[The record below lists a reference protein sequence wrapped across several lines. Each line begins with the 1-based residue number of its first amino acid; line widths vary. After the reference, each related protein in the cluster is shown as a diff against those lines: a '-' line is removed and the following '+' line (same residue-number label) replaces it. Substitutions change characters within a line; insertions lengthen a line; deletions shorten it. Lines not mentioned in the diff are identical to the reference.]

1 MERRRT
7 RRREKETERGLVTQM
22 LAFHPIGE
30 RKLESRAVGPSI
42 KRYLLSLRVGEFF
55 PLFPYLS
62 LPLLQQTSNYTETEE
77 DKKGA
82 ENRGKTNV
90 PSVMLL
96 DPLPDL
102 QTVTRLRVRTEFYFP
117 NQVP

>member
-1 MERRRT
+1 
-7 RRREKETERGLVTQM
+7 M

-62 LPLLQQTSNYTETEE
+62 SPFLPPLQQTSNYTETEE